1 MLNLKTNHESA
12 LVQSMYLVSNGRTV
26 WPLYMTS
33 VRSWLFWVN
42 AEPQDQS
49 NLKKTEMKSTTY
61 PFPNFHTM
69 NISHVKVSQRPSA
82 VGRNEQG
89 SRSGLEQSNSCNT
102 RITQFFITSS
112 DFNAD
117 RVRLTKW
124 FKCTVST
131 NYGLN
136 YHQYKNW
143 YNNSKIIL
151 FNSLGNV
158 KIWPMA
164 IWQ

>member
-1 MLNLKTNHESA
+1 MIKGNNSLKWKIVMSTFKDPFIKSILLSVSACLTLFLLKLMLNLKTNHESA

-26 WPLYMTS
+26 WSLYMTS

-49 NLKKTEMKSTTY
+49 NLKKY

-69 NISHVKVSQRPSA
+69 NISHVKVSQHPSA

-89 SRSGLEQSNSCNT
+89 LRSGLEQSNSCNT
-102 RITQFFITSS
+102 RLTQLFITSS

-124 FKCTVST
+124 FKCTVS
-131 NYGLN
+131 
-136 YHQYKNW
+136 
-143 YNNSKIIL
+143 IIW
-151 FNSLGNV
+151 S
-158 KIWPMA
+158 
-164 IWQ
+164 

>member
-1 MLNLKTNHESA
+1 MIKGNNSLKWKIVTSTFKDPFIKSNLLSVSACLTLFFLLKLMLNLKTNHESA
-12 LVQSMYLVSNGRTV
+12 LVQSMHLVSNGRTV

-33 VRSWLFWVN
+33 VKSWLFWVN

-49 NLKKTEMKSTTY
+49 NLKKY

-102 RITQFFITSS
+102 RITQFFVISMPT
-112 DFNAD
+112 
-117 RVRLTKW
+117 
-124 FKCTVST
+124 
-131 NYGLN
+131 G
-136 YHQYKNW
+136 
-143 YNNSKIIL
+143 
-151 FNSLGNV
+151 
-158 KIWPMA
+158 
-164 IWQ
+164 